1 MLIDWFTVA
10 AQTLNFL
17 VLVWLLKHFLY
28 KPVLDAID
36 ARERGVAGKLAE
48 AAQKLATADLARAAL
63 AQKNNSFD
71 DERAALLS
79 QATEEAQ
86 AERER
91 LLAQARAAADALRQQ
106 RQQALQSELKDL
118 NEQIVGRARH
128 EVFVIVRKTLADL
141 AGAMLEERMTVTF
154 MQRLR
159 ALPSDAKDAL
169 IAALKANGGPATVRS
184 AFALVPAERAALRQG
199 LEEYLGTPVAIQFD
213 LAPKLVSGIEFSAS
227 GYKLAWT
234 IDDYLA
240 TLETSVVDAARNMP
254 LTGVAAVSVTETP
267 QPPAGAAP

>member
-36 ARERGVAGKLAE
+36 ARERGIAVKLAE
-48 AAQKLATADLARAAL
+48 AAQKLATADQARAAL
-63 AQKNNSFD
+63 AQKSSSFD

-79 QATEEAQ
+79 QATSAAQ

-91 LLAQARAAADALRQQ
+91 LLAQARTAADALRQQ
-106 RQQALQSELKDL
+106 RQQALQSEMKDL
-118 NEQIVGRARH
+118 SEQIVGRARH
-128 EVFVIVRKTLADL
+128 EVFVIVRKTLTDL
-141 AGAMLEERMTVTF
+141 AGATLEERMTVTF
-154 MQRLR
+154 MKRLR
-159 ALPSDAKDAL
+159 ALPSDAKAAL
-169 IAALKANGGPATVRS
+169 NAALKTDGGPAMVRS
-184 AFALVPAERAALRQG
+184 AFALAPPERATLRQG
-199 LEEYLGTPVAIQFD
+199 IEEYFGTPVSIEFE
-213 LAPKLVSGIEFSAS
+213 LAPRLVSGIEFRTN

-240 TLETSVVDAARNMP
+240 TLETSVADAARNMP
-254 LTGVAAVSVTETP
+254 LTGVSAVPAAGTTPPPAAVTP
-267 QPPAGAAP
+267 